1 MRHEKTFAY
10 QRSIELMETTRE
22 VIEQLPKGF
31 SFLADQLRRNT
42 TSVANNFAEGYYQ
55 RSVAQRRRYFEYA
68 IQSAR
73 ESSASFD
80 AVLVTCLNDS
90 SHNSR
95 SVFRPAERN
104 GFASDRLRMTRY
116 AHDLFVHQDEKSTR
130 ELCKQSLRQVTSFSC
145 RRHSNPSARQ
155 RPCTRDR

>member
-1 MRHEKTFAY
+1 
-10 QRSIELMETTRE
+10 METTRE

-55 RSVAQRRRYFEYA
+55 RSAAQRRRYFEYA

-80 AVLVTCLNDS
+80 AALA
-90 SHNSR
+90 
-95 SVFRPAERN
+95 FRAGDPATLQR
-104 GFASDRLRMTRY
+104 GK
-116 AHDLFVHQDEKSTR
+116 DLALEIVKIVS
-130 ELCKQSLRQVTSFSC
+130 KFS
-145 RRHSNPSARQ
+145 
-155 RPCTRDR
+155 